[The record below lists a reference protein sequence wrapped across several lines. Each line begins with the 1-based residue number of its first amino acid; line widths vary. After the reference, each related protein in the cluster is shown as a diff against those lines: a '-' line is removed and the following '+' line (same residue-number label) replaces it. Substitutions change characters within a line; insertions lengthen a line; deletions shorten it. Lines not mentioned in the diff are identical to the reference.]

1 MELLIY
7 LGKAATILSIFYLVY
22 IAFLRKDTLFSA
34 NRHYLLS
41 GILAAITF
49 PFIEITK
56 TITLEIPASNEIV
69 YNEYLPLEQ
78 LPIQEAVSIN
88 WWQVAFFIYLLGVC
102 IMLLRFLKQ
111 LLSLGLLLYKY
122 PSVKKDGYRYIITSE
137 NTPPFSFFRNIVY
150 NPELHTQQ
158 ELEMI
163 LKHEEVHA
171 SQWHSI
177 DIIATNLLL
186 ILQWINPLAWLYK
199 KGVEEN
205 LEYIADSATVQQ
217 IESVKQYQ
225 LALVKAS
232 STSPIPA
239 LTNNFYQ
246 SFIKKRI
253 VMLNKST
260 SKKINAWKL
269 MLVLPLLAVFL
280 WSFNINEVVTYAE
293 SNSSV
298 PDIISPYSTADGIE
312 MTSENKI
319 LNTSEEIS
327 GNVTRE
333 VIPEYE
339 ANPIMDKAIAV
350 AEENY
355 RATISE
361 IIAKDVMITI
371 TKNTTKKE
379 LDAMKS
385 NLKSN
390 GVSFDYS
397 NLAYNEGKE
406 IIGISI
412 NYKSKNGNSGN
423 YSVKSDTP
431 INTIVIKT
439 DGDRI
444 SVRSAGSSSY
454 SYSSDENKE
463 EVRAR
468 TEEQQLRLEM
478 HREEMEKRKEEMK
491 ERQGEMEVRRTEMV
505 ERQVEME
512 VRRTEMQNEM
522 EERRVD
528 MHEKQREVH
537 ERQREMKEHRNVLI
551 MEGNGSNI
559 RRTHVIK
566 DSDGTLYEIKDTHG
580 GSGDVIIVDR
590 IGENGSRHTE
600 RPYNTLHSS
609 VLKRITKNSSKSD
622 LEKLKSE
629 YESKGISF
637 SYSGVKRN
645 DAGEITKIKLKVKD
659 NKGSSSS
666 SAYNGEGQTIDD
678 IFIDTN
684 NGITIMKGSF
694 H

>member
-7 LGKAATILSIFYLVY
+7 IGKAATILSIFYLVY
-22 IAFLRKDTLFSA
+22 IAVLRKDTLFTA
-34 NRHYLLS
+34 NRHFLLS

-49 PFIEITK
+49 PFIEITRR
-56 TITLEIPASNEIV
+56 IIVEIPTANEII
-69 YNEYLPLEQ
+69 YNDFLPIEQ
-78 LPIQEAVSIN
+78 MPIQETVSVN
-88 WWQVAFFIYLLGVC
+88 WWQVAFFIYMLGVC
-102 IMLLRFLKQ
+102 FMLLRFMKQ

-122 PSVKKDGYRYIITSE
+122 PSVKKAGYRYIITSE

-150 NPELHTQQ
+150 NPELHAQQ

-171 SQWHSI
+171 SQWHSV
-177 DIIATNLLL
+177 DIIAANLLL
-186 ILQWINPLAWLYK
+186 IFQWINPLAWFYK

-280 WSFNINEVVTYAE
+280 WSFNINEVVTYTD

-298 PDIISPYSTADGIE
+298 PDIISPYATADGIE
-312 MTSENKI
+312 VASENK
-319 LNTSEEIS
+319 LRNDSKEIS
-327 GNVTRE
+327 DKTPRE
-333 VIPEYE
+333 AIPEYE
-339 ANPIMDKAIAV
+339 ENPMIDEAIAMV
-350 AEENY
+350 QENNQ
-355 RATISE
+355 ATISE
-361 IIAKDVMITI
+361 IIVKDDIITI

-385 NLKSN
+385 NLKST

-397 NLAYNEGKE
+397 DLVYNKSNE

-412 NYKSKNGNSGN
+412 KYKSKDGNSGS
-423 YSVKSDTP
+423 YSVNSDTP
-431 INTIVIKT
+431 INTVVIKT
-439 DGDRI
+439 NGDRV
-444 SVRSAGSSSY
+444 SVQSKGSRSY
-454 SYSSDENKE
+454 SYSSE
-463 EVRAR
+463 EGEEEMRAR
-468 TEEQQLRLEM
+468 TQEQQQRLEM
-478 HREEMEKRKEEMK
+478 HREEMEKRREEMK
-491 ERQGEMEVRRTEMV
+491 ERQGAMELRQVVMV
-505 ERQVEME
+505 ERQAEME

-522 EERRVD
+522 EERRVE
-528 MHEKQREVH
+528 MHERQREVH
-537 ERQREMKEHRNVLI
+537 EREMNEHRNVLI
-551 MEGNGSNI
+551 MEGNGSNMH
-559 RRTHVIK
+559 RTHVIE
-566 DSDGTLYEIKDTHG
+566 DSDGTIYEIQDTHG

-590 IGENGSRHTE
+590 IGENGHTE
-600 RPYNTLHSS
+600 RQYNTLYSS
-609 VLKRITKNSSKSD
+609 HLIRISKKSTKAD
-622 LEKLKSE
+622 LEKLKNE
-629 YESKGISF
+629 FKAKGISF
-637 SYSGVKRN
+637 SYNGVKRN

-666 SAYNGEGQTIDD
+666 SSYNGEGKTIDT
-678 IFIDTN
+678 ILIDTS
-684 NGITIMKGSF
+684 NGITIMKGGS